1 MKKGTRQSNC
11 SPACSKSS
19 RASPR
24 RFTGVTMASGE
35 FSFSLDKEN
44 TRSGCYDIGSYL
56 VRKRINYEP

>member
-1 MKKGTRQSNC
+1 
-11 SPACSKSS
+11 
-19 RASPR
+19 
-24 RFTGVTMASGE
+24 MASGE